1 MRALA
6 VTLASILAIG
16 LLSPAVRLQEKAR
29 DKGGEEETGPY
40 TVVEN
45 WPTPWA
51 QPAAAALVSRMNGP
65 LIALTL
71 QPEDDPPV
79 LPSNPL
85 SEGDLVIF
93 AVFIVLL
100 GIVFGFDIVRTW
112 WDTNEWRREY
122 RRRRRQPR

>member
-1 MRALA
+1 
-6 VTLASILAIG
+6 
-16 LLSPAVRLQEKAR
+16 
-29 DKGGEEETGPY
+29 
-40 TVVEN
+40 
-45 WPTPWA
+45 
-51 QPAAAALVSRMNGP
+51 MNGP

-85 SEGDLVIF
+85 SEGDLVVF